1 MSRFATEVLT
11 QDGNVEGLGRMN
23 ATWVDQAMKTDMK
36 GILRLQTH
44 LLMDRPAIDW
54 PCRT

>member
-36 GILRLQTH
+36 GVLRLQTH